1 MQNQSFSSRFLQT
14 VLLAFALA
22 CVFTLV
28 LSALGAALVM
38 GGIISQQKISAA
50 AIAVNVLS
58 VFLGCVL
65 VIRRCPGQK
74 LLCALAAGGCYTVI
88 CATVRLLFLGA
99 EPGRAVP
106 FLICTAA
113 AALLAGLVSCRQ
125 KPRSARRRR

>member
-1 MQNQSFSSRFLQT
+1 MQNQSFSSKFLQT

-22 CVFTLV
+22 CVFTLA

-38 GGIISQQKISAA
+38 GGVIPQQKISAA
-50 AIAVNVLS
+50 ASAVNVLS

-65 VIRRCPGQK
+65 VIRRSAGQK

-88 CATVRLLFLGA
+88 CAAVRLLFLGA

>member
-22 CVFTLV
+22 CVFTLA
-28 LSALGAALVM
+28 LSALAAALVM
-38 GGIISQQKISAA
+38 GGVIPQQNISIAA
-50 AIAVNVLS
+50 SAVNVLS

-65 VIRRCPGQK
+65 VIRRSAGQK
-74 LLCALAAGGCYTVI
+74 LLCALAAGGCYSVI
-88 CATVRLLFLGA
+88 CAAVRLLFLGA